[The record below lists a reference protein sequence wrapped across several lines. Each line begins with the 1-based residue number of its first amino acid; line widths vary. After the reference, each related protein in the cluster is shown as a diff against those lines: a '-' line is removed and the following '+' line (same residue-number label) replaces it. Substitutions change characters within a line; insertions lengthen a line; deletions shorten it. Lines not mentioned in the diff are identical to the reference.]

1 MNSATQ
7 ALLIGFQSTIA
18 NVRANMQT
26 FLISIVTI
34 AISIGILGI
43 FLIIFF
49 NLNGFLSTWNQQ
61 VQLIVYL
68 DDDISAVQKSK
79 LESLF
84 KENSRVQSTEEVT
97 KDRAWRDFRQSQAEK
112 SGLEF
117 DIGFNPLPSSYKVRF
132 KLSDDRLKHIS
143 EFAEMIQKESG
154 VESVEYG
161 KNWIARFEKF
171 MVFCRVFLMATGAL
185 LSFGLILIIS
195 NTIRLSIYSRQD
207 EIELMLLIGA
217 TPGFVKIPFLLEGML
232 QGLCGSLLSLGL
244 MGIIYYYLKSEF
256 QVSIESIARGMDFQ
270 FISQPFLLS
279 LVGVSVLIGFVA
291 SYISTYQ
298 YMQVLNKR

>member
-1 MNSATQ
+1 MNSSFQ
-7 ALLIGFQSTIA
+7 ALLIGFQATIA

-49 NLNGFLSTWNQQ
+49 NLNGFLASWNQQ

-68 DDDISAVQKSK
+68 NDDISPAQKNH
-79 LESLF
+79 LEALL
-84 KENSRVQSTEEVT
+84 KENSTVQSTEEVT
-97 KDRAWRDFRQSQAEK
+97 KDKAWQDFRLSQAEK

-132 KLSDDRLKHIS
+132 KLSDNRLAHIS
-143 EFAEMIQKESG
+143 EFAETIQNEKG

-161 KNWIARFEKF
+161 KNWISRFEKF
-171 MVFCRVFLMATGAL
+171 LVFCRVFLMATGAL

-217 TPGFVKIPFLLEGML
+217 TPSFVKIPFLLEGML

-244 MGIIYYYLKSEF
+244 MGVIYYYLKSEF

-279 LVGVSVLIGFVA
+279 LVGVSVLIGLVA

>member
-7 ALLIGFQSTIA
+7 ALIIGFQATIT

-26 FLISIVTI
+26 FLISVVTI
-34 AISIGILGI
+34 AISIGILGV

-49 NLNGFLSTWNQQ
+49 NLNGFLASWNKQ

-68 DDDISAVQKSK
+68 EDNISPAQKNN
-79 LESLF
+79 LEVMF

-97 KDRAWRDFRQSQAEK
+97 KDKAWQDFRQIQAEK

-117 DIGFNPLPSSYKVRF
+117 DLGFNPLPSSYKLRF
-132 KLSDDRLKHIS
+132 KLSDNRLKHIS
-143 EFAEMIQKESG
+143 KFAEIVKVKPG
-154 VESVEYG
+154 VESVDYG
-161 KNWIARFEKF
+161 KIWIARYEKF
-171 MVFCRVFLMATGAL
+171 MVFCRIFLMATGAL

-217 TPGFVKIPFLLEGML
+217 TPGFVKIPFLLEGFL
-232 QGLCGSLLSLGL
+232 QGLCGSILSLGL
-244 MGIIYYYLKSEF
+244 IGITYYYLKSEF
-256 QVSIESIARGMDFQ
+256 KVYIDSIASGVDFQ
-270 FISQPFLLS
+270 FISQPFLFS
-279 LVGVSVLIGFVA
+279 LVGLSVLIGLVA

-298 YMQVLNKR
+298 YMQILNKR

>member
-1 MNSATQ
+1 VSSATQ
-7 ALLIGFQSTIA
+7 ALLIGFQATIA
-18 NVRANMQT
+18 NVRSNMQT
-26 FLISIVTI
+26 FLISVVTI
-34 AISIGILGI
+34 AISIGILGVY
-43 FLIIFF
+43 LIIFF
-49 NLNGFLSTWNQQ
+49 NLNGFLASWNQQ

-68 DDDISAVQKSK
+68 EDDISPAQKND
-79 LESLF
+79 LEVLF
-84 KENSRVQSTEEVT
+84 NDNPKVQSTEEVT
-97 KDRAWRDFRQSQAEK
+97 KDKAWQDFRQSQAEK

-117 DIGFNPLPSSYKVRF
+117 EIGFNPLPSSYKVRF
-132 KLSDDRLKHIS
+132 KLSDKRLTHIS
-143 EFAEMIQKESG
+143 EFAEIVQGKIG

-161 KNWIARFEKF
+161 KNWISRFEQF
-171 MVFCRVFLMATGAL
+171 MVFCRIFLMATGAL

-232 QGLCGSLLSLGL
+232 QGLCGSVLSLGL
-244 MGIIYYYLKSEF
+244 MGVIYYYLKSEF
-256 QVSIESIARGMDFQ
+256 QFSIESIATGLDFQ
-270 FISQPFLLS
+270 FIPQPFLLS
-279 LVGVSVLIGFVA
+279 LVLLSTLIGLVA